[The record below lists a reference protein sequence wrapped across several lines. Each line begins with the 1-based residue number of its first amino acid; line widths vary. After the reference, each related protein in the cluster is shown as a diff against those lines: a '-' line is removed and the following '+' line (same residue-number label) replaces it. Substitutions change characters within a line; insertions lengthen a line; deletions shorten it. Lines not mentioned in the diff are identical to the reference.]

1 MIAGLTPRKVV
12 ESSRVDACVV
22 GIGRLG
28 LAFALTLER
37 SGLSVIGCDVNQ
49 DYIQSLNDKTYETSE
64 PHVTESLKTCK
75 NFYATTDIKAAARRA
90 DVVFILVATPT
101 DGADQYY
108 DHTTLS
114 HVLFTLGK
122 SIPKSTPIIIN
133 STVYPG
139 YIRNVATTLV
149 ANPISYNPAFVAQG
163 DVMEGYKTGG
173 WFGMVLIG
181 EANPLIGHTL
191 ERIYRKISPD
201 AKICRMTPESAEIC
215 KLASNCFRTMKIAF
229 ANAIGDI
236 ADATPGACKTEITE
250 ALKQDKSIGSI
261 CMTPGYAYGGPCY
274 PRDNKAMAQYAR
286 QIGAHA
292 GLFAATDES
301 NEAHTDRMAN
311 ELMQIHKKKYIF
323 SDVAYKPKCA
333 VPMIDHS
340 AKLAIAARLA
350 RAGRRVVI
358 KDRVPLVH
366 EVMKKFGSLFEYILL

>member
-1 MIAGLTPRKVV
+1 
-12 ESSRVDACVV
+12 
-22 GIGRLG
+22 
-28 LAFALTLER
+28 
-37 SGLSVIGCDVNQ
+37 
-49 DYIQSLNDKTYETSE
+49 
-64 PHVTESLKTCK
+64 
-75 NFYATTDIKAAARRA
+75 
-90 DVVFILVATPT
+90 
-101 DGADQYY
+101 
-108 DHTTLS
+108 
-114 HVLFTLGK
+114 
-122 SIPKSTPIIIN
+122 
-133 STVYPG
+133 
-139 YIRNVATTLV
+139 
-149 ANPISYNPAFVAQG
+149 
-163 DVMEGYKTGG
+163 MEGYKTGG

-236 ADATPGACKTEITE
+236 VDATPACKTEITE

-261 CMTPGYAYGGPCY
+261 CMTPVTRTAVRVIR
-274 PRDNKAMAQYAR
+274 RDNKAMAQYAR

-311 ELMQIHKKKYIF
+311 DLMQIHKKKYIF

-340 AKLAIAARLA
+340 AKPPSAARA
-350 RAGRRVVI
+350 WRGRA
-358 KDRVPLVH
+358 DA
-366 EVMKKFGSLFEYILL
+366 S